1 MTLLDGRDDAR
12 LCNSRERKTP
22 GNGFHLEA
30 GDDEQKQS
38 VHTDSRRVSKIF
50 GLPFHITSA
59 CFVIDPVI
67 RCHAKINAGS
77 FEANELSR
85 TTSLGRGHF
94 GHFKLMVVW

>member
-1 MTLLDGRDDAR
+1 MDEMMLVYVIQE
-12 LCNSRERKTP
+12 REKLRVMAFILKQVMMSKNNLSILTP
-22 GNGFHLEA
+22 GA
-30 GDDEQKQS
+30 
-38 VHTDSRRVSKIF
+38 VSKIF

-94 GHFKLMVVW
+94 GHFKLMVVWV